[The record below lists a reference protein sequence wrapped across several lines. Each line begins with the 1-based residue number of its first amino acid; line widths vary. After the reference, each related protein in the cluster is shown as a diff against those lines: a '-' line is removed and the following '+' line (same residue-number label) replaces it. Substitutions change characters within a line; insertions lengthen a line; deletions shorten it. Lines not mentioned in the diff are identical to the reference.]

1 MKRYTHPPIFRT
13 LIASKEGSTVTKEW
27 IFLRPRLS
35 LNADNPGWERSEGA
49 RNTFASGAIPV
60 GRSAIRIV
68 GERLRSSIKGLKV
81 ARLRP
86 IHGHARSTINI
97 YFTTT

>member
-27 IFLRPRLS
+27 IFLRPRLT
-35 LNADNPGWERSEGA
+35 LNADNPSWEQSEVT
-49 RNTFASGAIPV
+49 RNAFTHGTLPI

-68 GERLRSSIKGLKV
+68 GERLRNNTKGLKV
-81 ARLRP
+81 VRLRSK
-86 IHGHARSTINI
+86 HGHTCSTIAI
-97 YFTTT
+97 

>member
-27 IFLRPRLS
+27 IFLRPRLT
-35 LNADNPGWERSEGA
+35 LNADNPSWEQSEVT
-49 RNTFASGAIPV
+49 RNAFTQGMLPI

-68 GERLRSSIKGLKV
+68 GERLRNNTKGLKV
-81 ARLRP
+81 VRLRSK
-86 IHGHARSTINI
+86 HGHTCSTIAI
-97 YFTTT
+97 